1 MNVILMNKN
10 TEVLKAEMDD
20 NTFKDIIEIY
30 NIEYAHIM
38 INLKM
43 FLKH

>member
-1 MNVILMNKN
+1 MNIILMNKN

-30 NIEYAHIM
+30 NIEYAPM
-38 INLKM
+38 QVYNAY
-43 FLKH
+43 